1 MKPTTPAS
9 AARRQRR
16 RVAHWLARAISEA
29 LRLGAGPTELRALAS
44 VAAALRQKAVAGPE
58 DGAATTPSPRGR

>member
-16 RVAHWLARAISEA
+16 RVAHWLARAVTEA
-29 LRLGAGPTELRALAS
+29 LRLGAGPAELRALAG
-44 VAAALRQKAVAGPE
+44 VAAALRMKAVASPE
-58 DGAATTPSPRGR
+58 DGAATTPTTRR